1 MKKSRSIT
9 GSYPRTRVINEYPVV
24 GKQNDRDGDSDGTS
38 FITTKINVGEFG
50 DLLSKK

>member
-24 GKQNDRDGDSDGTS
+24 GKQNDRDGENKMTEMETVMEQVSS
-38 FITTKINVGEFG
+38 QPQ
-50 DLLSKK
+50 SM